1 MSQLL
6 LSALAVVCPN
16 CDGYNAPRTGACGQ
30 CGTGLFE
37 AAPAKPPAPRANTGS
52 RPAAAPATGTRPALA
67 ATPRA
72 AEPGAATPRAS
83 EPVPP
88 GMRPSARTPSPS
100 SPGGIPTVEPANR
113 PGPPVPSVPSVPP
126 VAAARPPGQAAPQ
139 AMPRAAPASRP
150 PPPPPVT
157 GERPAPPVTEAPVAR
172 TAPPVPDVAR
182 PAPPVP
188 DGPRP
193 APPVPDGPRPAAPAA
208 TPGTARPAPAASRF
222 GLTVLAGTTKGQRYK
237 LPLTGCVVGRSR
249 GAILLQDDVFV
260 SALHAT
266 FLVKDGALFVRDE
279 SSVSGVYVTVP
290 GTEAITART
299 LFSAGSR
306 LFRFSGRIEIPIT
319 QPGQPVIY
327 GAPVP
332 LGQAIYVVEEVLMG
346 GRAGRAVMSAAALLT
361 IGQSH
366 CDLSYPQDEGLASR
380 HCELSP
386 TAAGAM
392 LRDLSDGLGT
402 YVRIAPGTE
411 RPLRAGDRVRIGQH
425 IFQIESLG

>member
-6 LSALAVVCPN
+6 LSTLAVVCPN

-67 ATPRA
+67 ATPRT
-72 AEPGAATPRAS
+72 AEPGAATPRAA

-126 VAAARPPGQAAPQ
+126 VAASRPPGQAAPQ

-157 GERPAPPVTEAPVAR
+157 GERPAPPVAEAPVAR

-193 APPVPDGPRPAAPAA
+193 AAPAA
-208 TPGTARPAPAASRF
+208 TPGTARPAPASSRF

-237 LPLTGCVVGRSR
+237 LPVTGCVVGRSR

-290 GTEAITART
+290 GTEAIAPRT

-306 LFRFSGRIEIPIT
+306 LFRFSGRIEIPIS

-346 GRAGRAVMSAAALLT
+346 GRSGRAVMSAAALLT

-392 LRDLSDGLGT
+392 LRDLSGGLGT